1 VFGDEPNRGDFAL
14 VRLRADGNLD
24 ASFGSGGK
32 VTTDFFGKFDGVQA
46 VAILSDGRIVA
57 AGEASN
63 DNITSDFALAR
74 YNADGSL
81 DATFGSDGRVTT
93 AISDCGPGGNSQDR
107 LFAIA
112 IQMDGKMVAGG
123 FTVFCGPFAFALAR
137 YNVDGSLDPAFGLE
151 GKITTAF
158 SGECILRAIALQPNG
173 KIVAAG
179 YASCCSF
186 TEFALARYKTDG
198 SLDSTF
204 GTGGKVTTSFLD
216 GSGEAH
222 GIALQADGKIIAAGR
237 ALDFNTF
244 GFKFALSRYMGDP
257 SFDLC
262 LQDDSNGN
270 LLQFN
275 STTGDYLFT
284 DCRKGITLR
293 GTGAVTNDPY
303 GCKITLQDAG
313 PNTKRPDRSVLVQVN
328 RCTHAARA
336 SIQIFSTGSSF
347 SITDSD
353 ITNNTCACR

>member
-1 VFGDEPNRGDFAL
+1 MSQTGGISPLSAFEPTVTSMPRSVRAARLLPTSLASSMVYRQSQSCQMEGSSPRARHLTTTLPVILPLRDTMLTGAL
-14 VRLRADGNLD
+14 TPRL
-24 ASFGSGGK
+24 
-32 VTTDFFGKFDGVQA
+32 V
-46 VAILSDGRIVA
+46 
-57 AGEASN
+57 
-63 DNITSDFALAR
+63 
-74 YNADGSL
+74 
-81 DATFGSDGRVTT
+81 SDGRVTT

-353 ITNNTCACR
+353 ITNNTFACR